1 MGVRAKP
8 PNLVASAVHRTASRA
23 DPELDAL
30 EATLRADAEF
40 VQTVR
45 RSVRQGIDEV
55 IDGRRTRRRAYDE
68 LSTPEKSFCGIRI
81 ESALVQHLDLK
92 PGRALDVSLHGV
104 DVDVKASSREAWNIG
119 PRQLGGVLL
128 LVGFSEERGQ
138 FSVGLIRGY
147 EKFMNPSRTRDA
159 KRTLN
164 RYAKKQIR
172 WIGLNERL
180 PITMLA
186 SLSDAAYRDIFRATA
201 RAERVKRCA
210 RHLPFHVPFPRRV
223 LEIVV
228 GGDDPLRGTRADS
241 ALTGGGGHPLGDIRI
256 ASFQTNNLLK
266 VAGLPTLARG
276 EHMKVR
282 ADELVKAKA
291 LSKEKPRPKRGAATA
306 PGASGSRRSRRTAR
320 GARGTSL

>member
-1 MGVRAKP
+1 M
-8 PNLVASAVHRTASRA
+8 ASRA
-23 DPELDAL
+23 DHELDAL

-40 VQTVR
+40 VHTVR

-55 IDGRRTRRRAYDE
+55 IDGRRTRRRAYAE

-92 PGRALDVSLHGV
+92 PGRTLDVSLHGA

-119 PRQLGGVLL
+119 PKQLGGILL
-128 LVGFSEERGQ
+128 LVGFSEERRQ

-147 EKFMNPSRTRDA
+147 EAFMNPSRTRDA

-164 RYAKKQIR
+164 RYAKKHIR
-172 WIGLNERL
+172 WIALKEEL
-180 PITMLA
+180 PISVLA

-228 GGDDPLRGTRADS
+228 GGDDPLRGTRADV
-241 ALTGGGGHPLGDIRI
+241 ALTGRLRHPLGEIRI
-256 ASFQTNNLLK
+256 ASFRTNGLLELI
-266 VAGLPTLARG
+266 GLPTLAPG

-282 ADELVKAKA
+282 ASELVKARGLA
-291 LSKEKPRPKRGAATA
+291 PSEKRARRGGASG
-306 PGASGSRRSRRTAR
+306 PGASGSRQSRRTAR
-320 GARGTSL
+320 GAKGTRSARPR